1 MASPSERNMKALY
14 EIRDGTCFAFFSIQP
29 PIRAG
34 CGNDIIVKI
43 GESDPV
49 DSTTPENVMTVII
62 WYPYGGVV
70 A

>member
-1 MASPSERNMKALY
+1 MKALY
-14 EIRDGTCFAFFSIQP
+14 EIRDGTCFAFFCLQP

-34 CGNDIIVKI
+34 CANDMIVKI

-49 DSTTPENVMTVII
+49 DSTTPENVMKVIS
-62 WYPYGGVV
+62 WYSYGGVV

>member
-1 MASPSERNMKALY
+1 MENPSERNMRALY
-14 EIRDGTCFAFFSIQP
+14 DIRDRTCFAFFIIQP

-34 CGNDIIVKI
+34 CANGMIVKI

-49 DSTTPENVMTVII
+49 DSTTPENVITVII
-62 WYPYGGVV
+62 WYSYGGVV